1 MMKDMGIIEDESAQ
15 TAAEYILIFG
25 GIIVIVLV
33 AIIIYRNYVRDMGAE
48 LSNGSEMSSVNGN
61 LTEINNSLKS

>member
-1 MMKDMGIIEDESAQ
+1 MMKNRGILADESAQ

-33 AIIIYRNYVRDMGAE
+33 AIIVYRNYVRDMGAE
-48 LSNGSEMSSVNGN
+48 LTNGSEMSSVNGN
-61 LTEINNSLKS
+61 LTEINNSLNG